1 MKYKFRSLFDRD
13 KEFTIESD
21 EPLGLYNVFSL
32 SIKKVDKDSK
42 SYSYDNIDCTL
53 QYSKKGETAIKRIDL
68 DQHNFS
74 GFYMFVE
81 TYKKRN
87 AFSIGEPIELAE
99 KDTIYVHDNIALENA
114 DDDVKIA
121 FKSFIT
127 NNKVVDELFKC
138 FLVAYHM
145 GNLRKNRN

>member
-1 MKYKFRSLFDRD
+1 MKYKFRSLFDRE

-53 QYSKKGETAIKRIDL
+53 QYSKKGDTGIKRIDL

-87 AFSIGEPIELAE
+87 AFSIGEPIELSDE
-99 KDTIYVHDNIALENA
+99 DKIYVHDNISLENA

-138 FLVAYHM
+138 FLGGVSY
-145 GNLRKNRN
+145 GKTKQK